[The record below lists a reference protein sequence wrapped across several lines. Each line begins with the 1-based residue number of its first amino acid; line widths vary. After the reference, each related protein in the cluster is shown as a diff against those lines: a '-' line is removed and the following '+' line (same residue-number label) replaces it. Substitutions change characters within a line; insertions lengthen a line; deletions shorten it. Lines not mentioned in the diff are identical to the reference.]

1 MRLLKLISIADIFTC
16 INGLLGLFSIL
27 ATVSG
32 WYFFAINLIL
42 LGVLADGLD
51 GVFARR
57 FSKRW
62 YLGDY
67 LDIMCDTVTFC
78 VAPAVLMYK
87 LYFNP
92 ADIPTDLGSFWAI
105 LQDMNKAPVMIP
117 IACGALL
124 VAGVL
129 RLARFCYQSPFM
141 KGNHFIGVPTPS
153 AASTLTLFILL
164 DLDLGHGKPGTLFPV
179 TVSLLAFALSFL
191 MISDIKIIKM
201 KGKLEWFAGGLVIMA
216 IVLNEYPEVVAM
228 VLLAS
233 VVYIVGGPFVIRRIE
248 KKGQALGSKAPRSKR
263 HKKLHKE
270 KPKDASEE

>member
-1 MRLLKLISIADIFTC
+1 MKLLRLISIADIFTC
-16 INGLLGLFSIL
+16 INGLMGLFSIL

-87 LYFNP
+87 LYFHP
-92 ADIPTDLGSFWAI
+92 ADIPTDLNSFFAVARD
-105 LQDMNKAPVMIP
+105 LNKAPVMIP
-117 IACGALL
+117 IACGTIL

-141 KGNHFIGVPTPS
+141 KGDHFIGVPTPS
-153 AASTLTLFILL
+153 AASTLTLFMLL
-164 DLDLGHGKPGTLFPV
+164 DLDLGKGSPGTLSPV
-179 TVSLLAFALSFL
+179 TISLVAFALAFL
-191 MISDIKIIKM
+191 MVSDIKIIKM

-216 IVLNEYPEVVAM
+216 IVLNESSEVVAM

-248 KKGQALGSKAPRSKR
+248 KKGQAHPVKVKLSKK
-263 HKKLHKE
+263 HKGLHMK
-270 KPKDASEE
+270 KPKEGPKD

>member
-1 MRLLKLISIADIFTC
+1 MKLLRLISIADIFTC

-92 ADIPTDLGSFWAI
+92 ADIPTDLSSFWAI
-105 LQDMNKAPVMIP
+105 LQDMNKAPVLIP
-117 IACGALL
+117 VACGALL

-141 KGNHFIGVPTPS
+141 KGDHFIGVPTPS
-153 AASTLTLFILL
+153 AASTLTLLMLL
-164 DLDLGHGKPGTLFPV
+164 DLDLGDGKPGTLYPV
-179 TVSLLAFALSFL
+179 TVSILALALAFL

-216 IVLNEYPEVVAM
+216 IVLSEYPEVVAM

-233 VVYIVGGPFVIRRIE
+233 VVYIVGGPLAIRRIE
-248 KKGQALGSKAPRSKR
+248 KKGQGLAAKGAHP
-263 HKKLHKE
+263 KKLKKYHKE
-270 KPKDASEE
+270 KPKDDSEE

>member
-1 MRLLKLISIADIFTC
+1 MKLLRLISIADIFTC

-27 ATVSG
+27 AIVSG

-92 ADIPTDLGSFWAI
+92 ADIPTSLGSFFAI
-105 LQDMNKAPVMIP
+105 AQDMNKAPALIP
-117 IACGALL
+117 VACGALL

-129 RLARFCYQSPFM
+129 RLARFCYQSPYM
-141 KGNHFIGVPTPS
+141 KGNYFIGVPTPS
-153 AASTLTLFILL
+153 AASTLTLFMLL
-164 DLDLGHGKPGTLFPV
+164 DLDLGNGKPGTLYPV
-179 TVSLLAFALSFL
+179 TVSLLALALSFL

-201 KGKLEWFAGGLVIMA
+201 KGNLEWFAGGLVIMA

-233 VVYIVGGPFVIRRIE
+233 VVYIVGGPFVIRHIE
-248 KKGQALGSKAPRSKR
+248 KKGQTAETKPSPI
-263 HKKLHKE
+263 KKHRIKHKE
-270 KPKDASEE
+270 KPKGDSEE

>member
-1 MRLLKLISIADIFTC
+1 MKLLRLISIADIFTC

-67 LDIMCDTVTFC
+67 LDIMCDTVSFC

-87 LYFNP
+87 LYFHP
-92 ADIPTDLGSFWAI
+92 ADIPTDLNSFWAI
-105 LQDMNKAPVMIP
+105 AQDMNRAPVLIP
-117 IACGALL
+117 IACGAIL

-129 RLARFCYQSPFM
+129 RLARFCYQSPYL
-141 KGNHFIGVPTPS
+141 KGNYFIGVPTPS
-153 AASTLTLFILL
+153 AASTLTLFMLL
-164 DLDLGHGKPGTLFPV
+164 DLDLGNGKPGTLYPV
-179 TVSLLAFALSFL
+179 TASILALALSFL
-191 MISDIKIIKM
+191 MVSDIKIIKM

-233 VVYIVGGPFVIRRIE
+233 AIYIIGGPFVIRRQE
-248 KKGQALGSKAPRSKR
+248 KKGQATKGQPP
-263 HKKLHKE
+263 KKLKKVFKE
-270 KPKDASEE
+270 KPKDDSEE

>member
-1 MRLLKLISIADIFTC
+1 LISIADIFTC

-92 ADIPTDLGSFWAI
+92 ADIPTDLGSFGAI

-117 IACGALL
+117 LACGAIL

-141 KGNHFIGVPTPS
+141 KGDHFIGVPTPS
-153 AASTLTLFILL
+153 AASTLTLFMLL
-164 DLDLGHGKPGTLFPV
+164 DLDLGNGKPGTLYPV
-179 TVSLLAFALSFL
+179 TVSVLAFALAFL

-201 KGKLEWFAGGLVIMA
+201 KGNLEWFAGGLVILA
-216 IVLNEYPEVVAM
+216 IVLNESPEVVAM

-233 VVYIVGGPFVIRRIE
+233 VVYIVGGPLAIRRIE
-248 KKGQALGSKAPRSKR
+248 KKNQGLAVNGTPPKK
-263 HKKLHKE
+263 HKKAHKE
-270 KPKDASEE
+270 KPKEDSEE

>member
-1 MRLLKLISIADIFTC
+1 VKLLRLISIADIFTC

-87 LYFNP
+87 LYFHP
-92 ADIPTDLGSFWAI
+92 ADIPTDLNNFFAVA
-105 LQDMNKAPVMIP
+105 QDLDKAPVMIP
-117 IACGALL
+117 IACGAIL

-129 RLARFCYQSPFM
+129 RLARFCYQSPYM
-141 KGNHFIGVPTPS
+141 KGDHFVGVPTPA
-153 AASTLTLFILL
+153 AASTLTLFMLL
-164 DLDLGHGKPGTLFPV
+164 DLDLGKGTSGTLSPV
-179 TVSLLAFALSFL
+179 TVSLVAFALAFL

-216 IVLNEYPEVVAM
+216 IVLNESTEVVAM

-233 VVYIVGGPFVIRRIE
+233 VVYIIGGPFVIRRIE
-248 KKGQALGSKAPRSKR
+248 KKGQAPSSKLKSSKKIKGQR
-263 HKKLHKE
+263 TKKHKDR
-270 KPKDASEE
+270 PKD

>member
-1 MRLLKLISIADIFTC
+1 LISIADIFTC

-67 LDIMCDTVTFC
+67 LDIMCD
-78 VAPAVLMYK
+78 
-87 LYFNP
+87 
-92 ADIPTDLGSFWAI
+92 SFGAI

-117 IACGALL
+117 LACGAIL

-141 KGNHFIGVPTPS
+141 KGDHFIGVPTPS
-153 AASTLTLFILL
+153 AASTLTLFMLL
-164 DLDLGHGKPGTLFPV
+164 DLDLGNGKPGTLYPV
-179 TVSLLAFALSFL
+179 TVSVLAFALAFL

-201 KGKLEWFAGGLVIMA
+201 KGNLEWFAGGLVILA
-216 IVLNEYPEVVAM
+216 IVLNESPEVVAM

-233 VVYIVGGPFVIRRIE
+233 VVYIVGGPLAIRRIE
-248 KKGQALGSKAPRSKR
+248 KKNQGLAVNGTPPKK
-263 HKKLHKE
+263 HKKAHKE
-270 KPKDASEE
+270 KPKEDSEE